1 MASQQAVRGLACI
14 RLPVSPEKSCLA
26 ALQAAKAGL
35 DGAEQSL
42 AATRSAEA
50 TSNATL
56 AITEASNTAWR
67 ARQTAQAESAAEQQ
81 AMGASEAAGQ
91 SRSVRAYNAELAAAQ
106 SYNLVG
112 SAGYAARSQLVLC
125 QLPTY
130 CVHACNA
137 GPATSGDALLWS
149 PEEKALHTMPSRLQ
163 PRGLSHAARFALPS
177 AQVPCW
183 TGCSLGVIVWGLA
196 RLLGRPLLTGGGVG
210 L

>member
-1 MASQQAVRGLACI
+1 M
-14 RLPVSPEKSCLA
+14 CLS

-112 SAGYAARSQLVLC
+112 FAGDAARAQPMSH
-125 QLPTY
+125 QLPFITVCAFATPGWLQLRAAVRPHVVVHFSGPFKRMHLCMQCRAGCSPKASQWPL
-130 CVHACNA
+130 CV
-137 GPATSGDALLWS
+137 ALCTAAVLGW
-149 PEEKALHTMPSRLQ
+149 LQ
-163 PRGLSHAARFALPS
+163 PG
-177 AQVPCW
+177 
-183 TGCSLGVIVWGLA
+183 
-196 RLLGRPLLTGGGVG
+196 
-210 L
+210 

>member
-1 MASQQAVRGLACI
+1 M
-14 RLPVSPEKSCLA
+14 
-26 ALQAAKAGL
+26 QAAKAGL

-112 SAGYAARSQLVLC
+112 FAGYAPRAQLIFYWRLTSTVCTPAKQGWLQLRAAVTPPLVTHMFGPVKRMNLC
-125 QLPTY
+125 IQ
-130 CVHACNA
+130 C
-137 GPATSGDALLWS
+137 
-149 PEEKALHTMPSRLQ
+149 
-163 PRGLSHAARFALPS
+163 
-177 AQVPCW
+177 
-183 TGCSLGVIVWGLA
+183 
-196 RLLGRPLLTGGGVG
+196 
-210 L
+210 